1 MAERTYSFE
10 VNRASTAPPATLFR
24 LESTGPLW
32 RTWARPLVWQ
42 ASWEREGAPAP
53 AGVGAVR
60 RLGLWPLLVREQT
73 IEYEPDRRH
82 VYTFAGPPRPA
93 RNYRA
98 EVLFTPNPAGG
109 TDLRWQGSFT
119 EAIPGT
125 GPLART
131 ALRAVISFFATR
143 LIRAAERAHRP

>member
-1 MAERTYSFE
+1 MTERTYSFE
-10 VNRASTAPPATLFR
+10 INRVSTAGPDVLFR
-24 LESTGPLW
+24 LESHGPLW
-32 RTWARPLVWQ
+32 STWARPLVWQ
-42 ASWEREGAPAP
+42 ASWEREGTPAP

-60 RLGLWPLLVREQT
+60 RLGLWPLLVRERT
-73 IEYEPDRRH
+73 TEYEPDRRH

-98 EVLFTPNPAGG
+98 EVLCTPNATGG

-125 GPLART
+125 GPLVRI
-131 ALRAVISFFATR
+131 ALRSAISFFADR
-143 LIRAAERAHRP
+143 LIRAAERT